1 MSFRGGDSPNI
12 IIFSQEFNILS
23 YSIRSK
29 VVVSSRTVAARKPSI
44 FHNHIRLLKS
54 KLKAP
59 LWVSDATMY
68 NVSWKCNLF
77 LEHGSS
83 HEILNS
89 SFLSW
94 LSRYYRKT
102 VVQQK
107 LSSYVGLERGL
118 RQHHD
123 NNKLSWYYRSQK

>member
-29 VVVSSRTVAARKPSI
+29 GCSIFLNSSSQKTEY

-59 LWVSDATMY
+59 LWISDATMY

-89 SFLSW
+89 SLLS
-94 LSRYYRKT
+94 
-102 VVQQK
+102 
-107 LSSYVGLERGL
+107 
-118 RQHHD
+118 
-123 NNKLSWYYRSQK
+123 